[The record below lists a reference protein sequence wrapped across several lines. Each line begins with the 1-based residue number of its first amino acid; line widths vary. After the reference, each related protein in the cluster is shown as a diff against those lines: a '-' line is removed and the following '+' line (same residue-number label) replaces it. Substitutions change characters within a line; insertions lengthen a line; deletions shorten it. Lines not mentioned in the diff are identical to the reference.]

1 MGFKT
6 KFSALIII
14 LLFCIIFICFEMFCF
29 VTSISETEVEHLNFT
44 NMMSNER
51 NKIIEGLADPN
62 TVWDVIIVGG
72 GATGLGTALD
82 AASRGYKTLL
92 LEQIDFAKGTSSRST
107 KLAHGGVRYLAQGD
121 IGLVVEALHERG
133 LMLKNA
139 AHLVKN
145 ESFIIPN
152 YEWWGGIFYTIGL
165 TLYDLLAGKW
175 GFGRAKHISKKEVAR
190 RLPTI
195 QQKGLYGGVV
205 YHDGQF
211 DDSRLAV
218 NIAQTSLEQGAT
230 VLNYFKVTNLV
241 KDAKGRVAG
250 VVTTDTE
257 TGTSYTVK
265 GKTVINATG
274 VFADEIL
281 QMDKPGNRAMLRP
294 SQGIHLVVDMSFM
307 PAEDALMIPKTSDG
321 RVLFAVPWH
330 DKLVIGTTDT
340 PLTQHSLEPLALD
353 EEIEFIM
360 RTADQYLVKAP
371 ARKDVLSMFAG
382 LRPLAAPQGGSEK
395 TKEISRSHKIFVSD
409 SGLITITGGKWTTYR
424 KMAEDTVNKAIEVG
438 KLVKRP
444 VKTKDL
450 PIHGSTPNVDRNNHL
465 YVYGSDRDAVLALVN
480 ENKAWGDKLHPRAE
494 YIAAEVVWAVRHE
507 MARTLED
514 VLARRVRILFLD
526 ARMAIDVAPKV
537 AALIAAELKKDAQW
551 EKEQTDTFIAL
562 AKTYLLEPYP
572 LPA

>member
-1 MGFKT
+1 
-6 KFSALIII
+6 
-14 LLFCIIFICFEMFCF
+14 
-29 VTSISETEVEHLNFT
+29 
-44 NMMSNER
+44 
-51 NKIIEGLADPN
+51 
-62 TVWDVIIVGG
+62 
-72 GATGLGTALD
+72 
-82 AASRGYKTLL
+82 
-92 LEQIDFAKGTSSRST
+92 
-107 KLAHGGVRYLAQGD
+107 
-121 IGLVVEALHERG
+121 LHERG

-165 TLYDLLAGKW
+165 TLYDLLAGKL
-175 GFGRAKHISKKEVAR
+175 GFGRAKHLSKKEVAR

-211 DDSRLAV
+211 DDSRLAI

-230 VLNYFKVTNLV
+230 VLNYFKVTSLI
-241 KDAKGRVAG
+241 KDAQGKVAG
-250 VVTTDTE
+250 VVATDTE
-257 TGTSYTVK
+257 TGTNYTVK

-294 SQGIHLVVDMSFM
+294 SQGIHLVVDMSFL
-307 PAEDALMIPKTSDG
+307 PSEDALMIPKTSDG

-340 PLTQHSLEPLALD
+340 PLTEHSLEPVALD

-360 RTADQYLVKAP
+360 RTADQYLIKAP

-424 KMAEDTVNKAIEVG
+424 KMAEDTVNKAIQVG
-438 KLVKRP
+438 KLVNKR

-450 PIHGSTPNVDRNNHL
+450 PIHGSTANVDRSNHL
-465 YVYGSDRDAVLALVN
+465 YVYGTDREALLALVN
-480 ENKAWGDKLHPRAE
+480 ENKAWGEKLDPRAD
-494 YIAAEVVWAVRHE
+494 YIAGEVVWAVRNE

-537 AALIAAELKKDAQW
+537 AALIAAELKKDARW
-551 EKEQTDTFIAL
+551 EADQVATFIKL
-562 AKTYLLEPYP
+562 AQSYLLEPYP